1 MDLADLHTPADTAPC
16 RITTFSPPTSRPPIC
31 LSPAHAEFV
40 DQEIHK
46 LRGAGV
52 MTTGAI
58 PWAAAMFPVPKPRS
72 TKLRLVINYRALNA
86 QTIRDSMPIP
96 HVRDV
101 IARIGQFHAWSK
113 ADL

>member
-1 MDLADLHTPADTAPC
+1 MDLAGLHTPADTAPC

-52 MTTGAI
+52 MTTGAT

-72 TKLRLVINYRALNA
+72 TKLRLVIDYRALNA
-86 QTIRDSMPIP
+86 QTIRDSMPMP
-96 HVRDV
+96 HVCDV
-101 IARIGQFHAWSK
+101 IA
-113 ADL
+113 